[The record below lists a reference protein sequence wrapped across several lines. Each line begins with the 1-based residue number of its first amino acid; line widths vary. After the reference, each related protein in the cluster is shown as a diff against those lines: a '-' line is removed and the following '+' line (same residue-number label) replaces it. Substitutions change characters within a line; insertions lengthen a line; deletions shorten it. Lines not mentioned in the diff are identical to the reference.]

1 MRLNRWAWPIAV
13 TAALGCSTARSNA
26 TDCDPPCTD
35 EPAVAANDAPDDAA
49 NAEVSHAVVEQV
61 AVQDLQ
67 SAFKS
72 AIDRAAPAVV
82 SVYSTK
88 TVKLGQQQTPF
99 GPGGDPFDLFFHRP
113 QQPPREFKQQGLG
126 SGFVIDDQGHVLTNN
141 HVVEGA
147 DEVKIELSD
156 DREVDAEVIGTD
168 PATDLALLQV
178 KAGGLHPVELGDSD
192 SLEIGDWVLAIGNPF
207 GLPKTVS
214 SGIVSAKGRVNVGIV
229 DYENFIQTDAAV
241 NPGNSGGPLV
251 DLQGRVVGIN
261 TAIASR
267 SGGNNG
273 IAFAIPINMA
283 KRVVDQLLDNGKV
296 TRGHLGI
303 MISELSDELASTF
316 SYKGD
321 DGILV
326 QDVSKDSAA
335 DKAGLKNGDIITS
348 MDGERV
354 ADVASFRNGIANTPP
369 GETIHLEIWRDGKS
383 MKISAKLDEL
393 PGASTTTPSQAAE
406 PPKIGIAL
414 QDLTPKLQQQL
425 SIEDEHGVV
434 ITAVQPGSPAAEAG
448 IQPGDLLE
456 QVGNTSVKTA
466 KKALELL
473 RAADLENGIRV
484 RVRRNGRGHYLFLK
498 S

>member
-1 MRLNRWAWPIAV
+1 
-13 TAALGCSTARSNA
+13 
-26 TDCDPPCTD
+26 
-35 EPAVAANDAPDDAA
+35 
-49 NAEVSHAVVEQV
+49 
-61 AVQDLQ
+61 
-67 SAFKS
+67 
-72 AIDRAAPAVV
+72 
-82 SVYSTK
+82 
-88 TVKLGQQQTPF
+88 
-99 GPGGDPFDLFFHRP
+99 
-113 QQPPREFKQQGLG
+113 
-126 SGFVIDDQGHVLTNN
+126 
-141 HVVEGA
+141 
-147 DEVKIELSD
+147 
-156 DREVDAEVIGTD
+156 
-168 PATDLALLQV
+168 
-178 KAGGLHPVELGDSD
+178 
-192 SLEIGDWVLAIGNPF
+192 VLAIGNPF